1 MERDRQSRAAC
12 QRMTAIL
19 CIAFVA
25 LIVLG
30 VPIAFAMLAA
40 TALAMF
46 AGGSLPMALI
56 GQRVGAGVDNFTY
69 LAIPLFV
76 LAGSVMEQSGISTR
90 LVNLARALVGH
101 IHGGM
106 GQVVIVSEVFFSGIS
121 GASLSDA
128 SAIGSIMYPTLRKA
142 GYEEGRAVAL
152 ISAACAMGI
161 LIPPCLTM
169 VVLGALAGVSVGA
182 LFVAGLLPGLVM
194 AAALMLLVYI
204 QARRGLLPGGERR
217 ATRAELLLALRQ
229 AVLPLML
236 PIIIFGGILG
246 GIFSPTEA
254 AAVAVLYALVVAGL
268 IYREISLKTL
278 YGILVQTAAIT
289 GAIGLVLGAAA
300 AFASLLALEGIPSR
314 VAELVIGISRNP
326 IVFLIAANLIFII
339 FGAILDGIPAL
350 LLFIPILMPVA
361 NTLGID
367 PLHFTLVSIASLGV
381 GLIVPPIG
389 IMLLVIC
396 SITGAQLAD
405 VSRAMW
411 PYLLILGAC
420 LLFMIAV
427 PWVVLVLPRAFGL

>member
-1 MERDRQSRAAC
+1 
-12 QRMTAIL
+12 MTAIL

-25 LIVLG
+25 LIGLG
-30 VPIAFAMLAA
+30 VPIAFGMLGA
-40 TALAMF
+40 TALAMLF
-46 AGGSLPMALI
+46 GGTLPMALI

-90 LVNLARALVGH
+90 LVALARALVGH
-101 IHGGM
+101 VHGGM

-142 GYEEGRAVAL
+142 GYEQGRAVAL
-152 ISAACAMGI
+152 IAAACAMGI

-182 LFVAGLLPGLVM
+182 LFVAGLLPGLLM
-194 AAALMLLVYI
+194 AIALMLLVYV
-204 QARRGLLPGGERR
+204 QARRGQLPAGEAR
-217 ATRAELLLALRQ
+217 ASRAELALAARRA
-229 AVLPLML
+229 AVPLML
-236 PIIIFGGILG
+236 PVIIFGGILG
-246 GIFSPTEA
+246 GVFSPTEA
-254 AAVAVLYALVVAGL
+254 AAVAVAYAFVVAGL
-268 IYREISLKTL
+268 IYREISAASL
-278 YGILVQTAAIT
+278 YRILAQTATIT
-289 GAIGLVLGAAA
+289 GAIGLVLGAAS
-300 AFASLLALEGIPSR
+300 AFASLLALEGIPGQ
-314 VAELVIGISRNP
+314 VAELAIDFSRNP
-326 IVFLIAANLIFII
+326 IVFLIVANLIFIV

-381 GLIVPPIG
+381 GLVVPPIG

-396 SITGAQLAD
+396 SITGAPLAS
-405 VSRAMW
+405 VSRAML
-411 PYLLILGAC
+411 PYLVILGVC
-420 LLFMIAV
+420 LLIMIV
-427 PWVVLVLPRAFGL
+427 LPGIVLVLPRAFGL